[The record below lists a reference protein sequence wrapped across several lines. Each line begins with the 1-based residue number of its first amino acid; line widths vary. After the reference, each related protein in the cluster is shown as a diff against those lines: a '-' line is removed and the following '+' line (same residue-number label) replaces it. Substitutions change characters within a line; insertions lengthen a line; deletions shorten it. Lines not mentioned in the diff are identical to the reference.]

1 MLTHITQH
9 WSARGLSLWLSI
21 LLTLPLAILLPS
33 TPAFAADT
41 GFMSPAVT
49 GTNHADWSTPANAF
63 ASDDAYATETSE
75 GEDQSYENFGFS
87 VPVGSL
93 IHGVEMNVE
102 AKSADTSGCR
112 IEAQVFSA
120 SDNSHG
126 SFQNSSSVT
135 GSDAVYTLGSSST
148 LWGSTWLASD
158 FDNANFHAQV
168 QFDDVPSSSCG
179 ATTFSIDHVRVKV
192 YYTPPVENPPLAEAC
207 GLDMALVID
216 SSGSIN
222 STELATMKTAFNG
235 FIDTFLPATPTE
247 MAVVEFDS
255 TASVT
260 QGFTDDATLL
270 HTAINAAVSGGSTN
284 WDDALFDAHSLFPNR
299 ADKPD
304 VIVFASDG
312 NPTASDG
319 PLSHLEDAI
328 VEANAA
334 KTDGIHIIA
343 LGIGSDL
350 DVNSLFALSTPDSV
364 ITSAFDTLAADL
376 AELAEEL
383 CGGTIT
389 VHKVVDAD
397 GNLNTTGDQTDG
409 AGWTF
414 NTNVDSPD
422 SATPSSGDTDGD
434 GLINFDIDLGDD
446 DTATV
451 DIVETPEA
459 GYALL
464 SASCTKQG
472 NGAVGTAGLSMVSN
486 ITLGKADIVSCVFY
500 NVPAGR
506 IIIEKQTEPDG
517 DATLFE
523 FDPSYGATFSLSD
536 GQENNSGFIL
546 APGAYSIAEVSQSGW
561 QLTNVTCSDGS
572 LPDAINVSAGETVT
586 CVFTNTIDELCKDV
600 GDDIVINENQAYVI
614 NSVDSSANS
623 GSNSANGGNG
633 GSAGNGG
640 SVAGSDNDDNTTGA
654 GGTGG
659 NGGGGGTI
667 TTGNA
672 GTGTIIDNSVN
683 YNNVSIDRCGC
694 GCGGC
699 GDDVVVNG
707 NLGVLFNGTGSA
719 SNSGT
724 NNTDGSSNGSSGN
737 GGSVA
742 GSDNDDNTTGAG
754 GFSAD
759 GGTGG
764 TVRTGAAVSLTGIS
778 NSINTNV
785 TRIRR

>member
-1 MLTHITQH
+1 MLTHITQN
-9 WSARGLSLWLSI
+9 WYSRGLSLSLS
-21 LLTLPLAILLPS
+21 LLLALPIAILLPS
-33 TPAFAADT
+33 TSAFAADT
-41 GFMSPAVT
+41 GFLSPTAA
-49 GTNHADWSTPANAF
+49 GGSHNQWATPSNAF
-63 ASDDAYATETSE
+63 ISDDAYATETSE

-93 IHGVEMNVE
+93 IHGIEMNVE
-102 AKSADTSGCR
+102 AKSSDAFGCQL
-112 IEAQVFSA
+112 EAAVWSA
-120 SDNSHG
+120 SDNEHNYKTTALS
-126 SFQNSSSVT
+126 
-135 GSDAVYTLGSSST
+135 GSDAVYALGSSSDV
-148 LWGSTWLASD
+148 WSATWLASD
-158 FDNANFHAQV
+158 FNNSAFHAQV
-168 QFDDVPSSSCG
+168 RFDDVPSGSCDSS
-179 ATTFSIDHVRVKV
+179 AVSLDHVQVKV
-192 YYTPPVENPPLAEAC
+192 YYTPPVENPPLAESC

-284 WDDALFDAHSLFPNR
+284 WDDALFDARGLFPNR

-343 LGIGSDL
+343 LGIGSEL
-350 DVNSLFALSTPDSV
+350 DVDSLFALSTPDSV
-364 ITSAFDTLAADL
+364 ITSAFATLAADL

-397 GNLNTTGDQTDG
+397 GDLNTTGDQTDG

-414 NTNVDSPD
+414 NANVDSPD

-446 DTATV
+446 DTAIV

-472 NGAVGTAGLSMVSN
+472 NGAVGTAGLNMVSD

-517 DATLFE
+517 DATMFE

-536 GQENNSGFIL
+536 GQQNNSGFIL
-546 APGAYSIAEVSQSGW
+546 APGAYSVAEVSQSGW

-640 SVAGSDNDDNTTGA
+640 SVAGSDNDDKTTGP
-654 GGTGG
+654 GGTCGHRRRRGALGG
-659 NGGGGGTI
+659 L
-667 TTGNA
+667 
-672 GTGTIIDNSVN
+672 
-683 YNNVSIDRCGC
+683 GC
-694 GCGGC
+694 C
-699 GDDVVVNG
+699 N
-707 NLGVLFNGTGSA
+707 
-719 SNSGT
+719 
-724 NNTDGSSNGSSGN
+724 
-737 GGSVA
+737 
-742 GSDNDDNTTGAG
+742 
-754 GFSAD
+754 
-759 GGTGG
+759 
-764 TVRTGAAVSLTGIS
+764 RY
-778 NSINTNV
+778 
-785 TRIRR
+785 RIPQHGHRFRQNRHCRRSRS

>member
-158 FDNANFHAQV
+158 FD
-168 QFDDVPSSSCG
+168 
-179 ATTFSIDHVRVKV
+179 
-192 YYTPPVENPPLAEAC
+192 
-207 GLDMALVID
+207 MALVID

-284 WDDALFDAHSLFPNR
+284 WDDALFDARGLFPNR

-343 LGIGSDL
+343 LGIGSEL
-350 DVNSLFALSTPDSV
+350 DVDSLFALSTPDSV
-364 ITSAFDTLAADL
+364 ITSAFATLAADL

-397 GNLNTTGDQTDG
+397 GDLNTTGDQTDG

-414 NTNVDSPD
+414 NANVDSPD

-446 DTATV
+446 DTAIV

-472 NGAVGTAGLSMVSN
+472 NGAVGTAGLNMVSD

-517 DATLFE
+517 DATMFE

-536 GQENNSGFIL
+536 GQQNNSGFIL
-546 APGAYSIAEVSQSGW
+546 APGAYSVAEVSQSGW

-640 SVAGSDNDDNTTGA
+640 
-654 GGTGG
+654 
-659 NGGGGGTI
+659 
-667 TTGNA
+667 
-672 GTGTIIDNSVN
+672 
-683 YNNVSIDRCGC
+683 DRK
-694 GCGGC
+694 
-699 GDDVVVNG
+699 
-707 NLGVLFNGTGSA
+707 S
-719 SNSGT
+719 
-724 NNTDGSSNGSSGN
+724 
-737 GGSVA
+737 
-742 GSDNDDNTTGAG
+742 
-754 GFSAD
+754 
-759 GGTGG
+759 
-764 TVRTGAAVSLTGIS
+764 
-778 NSINTNV
+778 
-785 TRIRR
+785 TR